1 MLNLFKDFFVKLD
14 LPYSIKLG
22 EEFVL
27 KATIYNYLKEAAET
41 SVELFADESF
51 EIKVRF
57 FCAKKYMQVVLYDL
71 IVSYAKDPS
80 KANGRG
86 TVIIP
91 SLDTF
96 TVTWIIQPTRI
107 GEIPLKVRA
116 KVKDGQA
123 ADTIV
128 KNLLV
133 KPNGIP
139 KEISSRQWLTQCNR
153 TDRTNSEPPRV
164 KFPRSTTFS
173 KLLTGKQELNL
184 NVSFPDNI
192 VSGTKRIELLVY
204 GDVLANT
211 VRVT

>member
-41 SVELFADESF
+41 SVKLFAHESF

-57 FCAKKYMQVVLYDL
+57 FCAKKYVQVVLYDL
-71 IVSYAKDPS
+71 IVSYAKDPL

-86 TVIIP
+86 TVVVP
-91 SLDTF
+91 SMDTF
-96 TVTWIIQPTRI
+96 TVTWIIEPIRI
-107 GEIPLKVRA
+107 GEIPLKVSA

-133 KPNGIP
+133 KPNGIA
-139 KEISSRQWLTQCNR
+139 KEISNRQWLTQYNR
-153 TDRTNSEPPRV
+153 ADSAQIRNHRGLNFRVQPP
-164 KFPRSTTFS
+164 SANY
-173 KLLTGKQELNL
+173 L
-184 NVSFPDNI
+184 
-192 VSGTKRIELLVY
+192 
-204 GDVLANT
+204 LANKS
-211 VRVT
+211 